1 MNHLDPPAIA
11 FWCLVA
17 CALIVLAAQL
27 AAWLG
32 FEL

>member
-17 CALIVLAAQL
+17 CGLIVLAAQ
-27 AAWLG
+27 ASAWLG
-32 FEL
+32 MTL

>member
-1 MNHLDPPAIA
+1 MTLGPPAIA
-11 FWCLVA
+11 AFCLAA
-17 CALIVLAAQL
+17 CALIALAAQL

>member
-1 MNHLDPPAIA
+1 MNIDPPAIA
-11 FWCLVA
+11 FWCFAA
-17 CALIVLAAQL
+17 CALIALAVQL